1 MKTREMLY
9 EDARGSGVQYF
20 VSLHCFGFFFFYHK
34 FFFLSNVVALEN
46 NMTLM
51 LPRVALPDYR
61 DAGEHRGLFFLFFLL
76 KMTRF

>member
-1 MKTREMLY
+1 MKTPVGLVCNI
-9 EDARGSGVQYF
+9 SCLCI
-20 VSLHCFGFFFFYHK
+20 VSGFFFFYHK